1 MSVLTHS
8 TTSKTTWDFDP
19 RSIPD
24 CDIWFDAADTSTI
37 GLSGTTVKTWQ
48 NKGSL
53 VMNAIEDVGTVTSGN
68 TINGNNYLTFPV
80 TSQMAFTCAISSA
93 TTRSWFIVMRA
104 TTQINTSVA
113 PQYIGIINATASTQD
128 AVVFARASN
137 TGYFL
142 YEGPNGNSTN
152 MIQTNT
158 VPNPFNTVSQYT
170 MIHSA
175 ATSTNY
181 IGVNGTSYTPNVVNG
196 VAAGYSVASV
206 KYVINTTGHNTG
218 SNICEIIH
226 YNRDVSR
233 AERIAIEGYLMWKW
247 GIKQRN
253 ESGFIPTSISNCA
266 LWYDADV
273 NFADATSRG
282 TSFTFS
288 SGNLVD
294 VWKDKSGNGR
304 DATFL
309 SASLS
314 TTRPT
319 LTASQV
325 NGKCTVVFNGANALK
340 HLYSLPTT
348 QAHTLFVVTAQTAIG
363 FRTVLSLNSYPGTRG
378 SLLSLYNTNLNV
390 WTYSGGT
397 AGTDGFTGGF
407 TNVSGRY
414 DILSAYWASTP
425 SSQLNAN
432 GHFYPSSA
440 STPTAL
446 LANSVGLIG
455 ATIASGTTNTT
466 TLAEMYTGGIAE
478 IILYT
483 ATLTTDQRNQV
494 ERYLSLKWNRP
505 LVNACALSHP
515 NKWVPD
521 FARTF
526 VPTDISTCRLWLD
539 AADRSTITLSGSN
552 VSQWNDKSGNNLH
565 MTGRSTYGVATIST
579 AYQNGLDVLNCTNET
594 IYEGPAGSAVYP
606 LDCYIVIALKTL
618 SRRDVFAITAPDP
631 TDNFNSLTFAE
642 HTALR
647 WHNGS
652 TNFTRTPLTVS
663 STDETSFDF
672 LIMNWS
678 LANGNYVIRR
688 NGVQL
693 SSTASYTFTL
703 TANSVFQIGFRQF
716 GSPSNLPLDAYIAE
730 IVVYSNQLGSGD
742 RQRIEGYLA
751 SKWNLRGNVPSTHP
765 VYYPIPTASTT
776 FNPFTISGCSLWLD
790 GADSSSASMTLSG
803 SNITQW
809 KDKSGN
815 ALIGTAFN
823 NPQLIS
829 NGLNGQSV
837 VQFTSANSQYIDFG
851 DANDLFTNQLNI
863 FVVCNFTST
872 TGNGSIIS
880 KSIQA
885 SGAGRYALIREAG
898 VVIPLIQGASLS
910 NGTGYSNT
918 STQVRLFRMTWN
930 RATVTLH
937 ENGVSRVSVALSD
950 ASLLNNTYKLLIGA
964 YLNSTGTAPVSTFYF
979 NGRIMEILMYQTTLT
994 TANIAT
1000 IENYLADKWGLHTS
1014 AQVTAPSLL
1023 YNPQISDTIN
1033 FNPATSLSGCRMWID
1048 AADTATINSGT
1059 ITAGAD
1065 VTSLTDKSGT
1075 GLTLTLGG
1083 APVWNYLL
1091 NKLPTINLTN
1101 GRFNGSF
1108 PSVITN
1114 FAHTCFIVTQ
1124 LNSNPTAGYP
1134 CFAIANA
1141 ATSPSRNLR
1150 CLDWATTIRTVGF
1163 FSVTPVAVI
1172 TAPTNG
1178 TPFLWTSVFNGVN
1191 PLSAIYNSGSSFN
1204 TSSTIAVSPGAN
1216 ASHFS
1221 IGREAGIGSGATNTW
1236 PGYVSEIILYDRVL
1250 SNVDRIRVEKYLA
1263 RKWGLTQS
1271 ILAANRFR
1279 NPGTIPDSPRILPTT
1294 FADVA
1299 LWLDAADP
1307 DADGISPTSGTK
1319 VGSWTDKS
1327 GNSKTC
1333 VQTTESQKPIF
1344 TIVSGYPAIQFNSEN
1359 SQYMV
1364 GPSLLTSLN
1373 YGIFVVHEHTGGTGQ
1388 SPASVS
1394 FFCRKVTTSNAEN
1407 YVQFTAF
1414 QWFFNELASMDIF
1427 YNANSST
1434 PTRKVINY
1442 AYLQQKRLNIISDN
1456 SAAPASGQSTFF
1468 VDGSLGTQTNTAN
1481 GTANVA
1487 TDAEGYRLGASN
1499 QAGSLG
1505 NYFTGNIYEVI
1516 VMLHQPTTQERQF
1529 LEGYLTWKW
1538 GINTNMPSSH
1548 PYRKI
1553 SP

>member
-8 TTSKTTWDFDP
+8 TTSKTNWDFDP

-24 CDIWFDAADTSTI
+24 CDIWFDAADTSTL
-37 GLSGTTVKTWQ
+37 GLHGTTVKTWQ

-53 VMNAIEDVGTVTSGN
+53 AMNAIEEVGTVTSGN

-104 TTQINTSVA
+104 TTQINTSTA
-113 PQYIGIINATASTQD
+113 PQFIGPINATTSTQD
-128 AVVFARASN
+128 SVIFTRASN
-137 TGYFL
+137 TGYIV
-142 YEGPNGNSTN
+142 YQAPNGNGTN
-152 MIQTNT
+152 MIQSNT
-158 VPNPFNTVSQYT
+158 LPNPFNTVSQYT
-170 MIHSA
+170 MVHSA

-196 VAAGYSVASV
+196 VAAGYSTASV
-206 KYVINTTGHNTG
+206 KYVINTSGYNTG
-218 SNICEIIH
+218 SDICEIIH

-233 AERIAIEGYLMWKW
+233 AERVAIEGYLMWKW
-247 GIKQRN
+247 GIKRQN
-253 ESGFIPTSISNCA
+253 EVGFIPTSIGGCLA
-266 LWYDADV
+266 WFDADV
-273 NFADATSRG
+273 NYADATSRA
-282 TSFTFS
+282 TNFTFS
-288 SGNLVD
+288 TGDSIQS
-294 VWKDKSGNGR
+294 WRDKSGFGR
-304 DATFL
+304 DATFYNV
-309 SASLS
+309 SPS
-314 TTRPT
+314 TTRPV

-325 NGKCTVVFNGANALK
+325 AGKTAVIFNGSNVLNST
-340 HLYSLPTT
+340 LSLPTT
-348 QAHTLFVVTAQTAIG
+348 SPITVFLVAASTGLGAFRAALTLNA
-363 FRTVLSLNSYPGTRG
+363 NPGTRG
-378 SLLSLYNTNLNV
+378 SLLSIYQPNSNV
-390 WTYSGGT
+390 WWFSGGSP
-397 AGTDGFTGGF
+397 ATDGNTASIGV
-407 TNVSGRY
+407 VSGRY
-414 DILSAYWASTP
+414 DILANYWNTTLRTQMNINGHHVQAST
-425 SSQLNAN
+425 SS
-432 GHFYPSSA
+432 
-440 STPTAL
+440 PTSL
-446 LANSVGLIG
+446 RANSTTFIG
-455 ATIASGTTNTT
+455 GSTSGAVDSTTPID
-466 TLAEMYTGGIAE
+466 LWVGGIAE

-483 ATLTTDQRNQV
+483 GTLTADQRNQV

-539 AADRSTITLSGSN
+539 AADRSTITLSGST
-552 VSQWNDKSGNNLH
+552 VSQWRDKSGNNLH
-565 MTGRSTYGVATIST
+565 MTGRSTSGTATIAT
-579 AYQNGLDVLNCTNET
+579 EYQNGLDVLNCTGNT

-618 SRRDVFAITAPDP
+618 NRRDVFAITAPSP
-631 TDNFNSLTFAE
+631 TDNFNSLTFGE

-652 TNFTRTPLTVS
+652 TNFNRTPLTVS
-663 STDETSFDF
+663 PTDETSFDF

-716 GSPSNLPLDAYIAE
+716 GSPSGLFLDAYIAE

-765 VYYPIPTASTT
+765 VYYPIPTASTI

-809 KDKSGN
+809 IDKSGN

-829 NGLNGQSV
+829 NGLNGRSV
-837 VQFTSANSQYIDFG
+837 VQFTSASSQYIDFG
-851 DANDLFTNQLNI
+851 DANDMFTNQLNI

-872 TGNGSIIS
+872 TGDGSIIA
-880 KSIQA
+880 KSIA
-885 SGAGRYALIREAG
+885 ADGNGRYALIRETGVIRPIIGLTGSANNAG
-898 VVIPLIQGASLS
+898 WT
-910 NGTGYSNT
+910 NN
-918 STQVRLFRMTWN
+918 STAVRLLRMTWT
-930 RATVTLH
+930 RSTVTLH
-937 ENGVSRVSVALSD
+937 ENGTSVFSVALSNS
-950 ASLLNNTYKLLIGA
+950 SLLNNTHKLLVGG
-964 YLNSTGTAPVSTFYF
+964 YLNSTGTAPLAGLYF

-994 TANIAT
+994 TANVAT

-1059 ITAGAD
+1059 ITAGAN

-1083 APVWNYLL
+1083 TPVWNYLL
-1091 NKLPTINLTN
+1091 TKLPTINLTA
-1101 GRFNGSF
+1101 GRFTGSF

-1124 LNSNPTAGYP
+1124 LNSNPTAGFP
-1134 CFAIANA
+1134 CFGIANA
-1141 ATSPSRNLR
+1141 ATSPSRTLR

-1163 FSVTPVAVI
+1163 FGAIVPAAVI
-1172 TAPTNG
+1172 TAPANG
-1178 TPFLWTSVFNGVN
+1178 TPFLWSCVFNGVN
-1191 PLSAIYNSGSSFN
+1191 PLSAIYNSGSLFN
-1204 TSSTIAVSPGAN
+1204 ISATTAVSPGAN

-1221 IGREAGIGSGATNTW
+1221 IGCEAGIGSGTTNTW
-1236 PGYVSEIILYDRVL
+1236 PGHVSEIILYDRVL

-1271 ILAANRFR
+1271 ILAANRFT
-1279 NPGTIPDSPRILPTT
+1279 NPATIPDSPRILPTT
-1294 FADVA
+1294 FADIA

-1307 DADGISPTSGTK
+1307 DADGLLPATGTRI
-1319 VGSWTDKS
+1319 GSWTDKS
-1327 GNSKTC
+1327 GNSRTC
-1333 VQTTESQKPIF
+1333 VQITESQKPTLISDGG
-1344 TIVSGYPAIQFNSEN
+1344 VPALLFEGSQFL
-1359 SQYMV
+1359 V
-1364 GPSLLTSLN
+1364 GTPVMTSTN
-1373 YGIFVVHEHTGGTGQ
+1373 YGIFIVARTT
-1388 SPASVS
+1388 
-1394 FFCRKVTTSNAEN
+1394 RTTTSSSFRDTVFFARKATTASAEN
-1407 YVQFTAF
+1407 FILMSVFGRQGLLQNREMWIVYT
-1414 QWFFNELASMDIF
+1414 
-1427 YNANSST
+1427 NAAT
-1434 PTRKVINY
+1434 PTN
-1442 AYLQQKRLNIISDN
+1442 KRFLLTSPPNQTSRVLMSISDN
-1456 SAAPASGQSTFF
+1456 SVTTNSNVFFLNGALQTASVT
-1468 VDGSLGTQTNTAN
+1468 GSTAN
-1481 GTANVA
+1481 IA
-1487 TDAEGYRLGASN
+1487 TDAEGYRIGVANFGGVLSDYLQGVV
-1499 QAGSLG
+1499 
-1505 NYFTGNIYEVI
+1505 YEVI
-1516 VMLHQPTTQERQF
+1516 VMLRLPTEQERQF